1 MSETYMTL
9 IEVCEQIDVA
19 AGLVDLQKERGEI
32 EARSEM
38 ITTILSGVIE
48 NLNAVKERYTTN
60 G

>member
-1 MSETYMTL
+1 MSEPYMTL

-19 AGLVDLQKERGEI
+19 AGLVDLQEERGEI
-32 EARSEM
+32 ETRSKM

-48 NLNAVKERYTTN
+48 NLNSVKERYATN